1 MSYITIRE
9 LCTDIANFFE
19 ATPIHIFTKSPLE
32 PKLESHK
39 KAAGKNVVLLV
50 SNGVDDNA
58 ENKSKTLSEPANIR
72 VLNKYSLV
80 DSEVTKLGHDR
91 SHLLYPDI
99 VDFINKKEN
108 QELHH
113 TIIDFKPREEQS
125 KKAYSSMVVTDSGIF
140 TLTSEEQFS
149 NALLPINCKVFGRV
163 SFFI

>member
-50 SNGVDDNA
+50 SNGVVDNA
-58 ENKSKTLSEPANIR
+58 ENESKTLTEPANIR

-108 QELHH
+108 
-113 TIIDFKPREEQS
+113 R
-125 KKAYSSMVVTDSGIF
+125 
-140 TLTSEEQFS
+140 
-149 NALLPINCKVFGRV
+149 
-163 SFFI
+163 